1 MGRGPKILVLFQV
14 ITSKWSISQW
24 LDSLAEQLQL
34 LFKFQHGSNESELY
48 TISIWSWPL
57 TTASLDFQILIPQN
71 LLCSVLDENII
82 TCSETRFFYRSTL
95 IPKRTPTWRTCIRG
109 PPLRGG
115 PRLEVPNGMF
125 WPAMWTQR
133 SARICAARQGLSG
146 FRLEVEGFLTSRCD

>member
-1 MGRGPKILVLFQV
+1 MGRGPKIIVLFQV

-34 LFKFQHGSNESELY
+34 LFQFQHGSNESELY

-57 TTASLDFQILIPQN
+57 TTASLDFQTLIPQY

-109 PPLRGG
+109 PPLRGS
-115 PRLEVPNGMF
+115 
-125 WPAMWTQR
+125 PAWGAKWDVLASDVDPEKR
-133 SARICAARQGLSG
+133 KNLCRASGALRI
-146 FRLEVEGFLTSRCD
+146 

>member
-57 TTASLDFQILIPQN
+57 TTASLDFQILIPQY

-82 TCSETRFFYRSTL
+82 TCSETRFFLQIHIDPQTDSNLENVYPWSSLNRV
-95 IPKRTPTWRTCIRG
+95 PG
-109 PPLRGG
+109 LRCQMGCFGQRCG
-115 PRLEVPNGMF
+115 PREAQEFVPRVRGSQDSS
-125 WPAMWTQR
+125 WK
-133 SARICAARQGLSG
+133 LKG
-146 FRLEVEGFLTSRCD
+146 F